1 MSMVVKN
8 TDDQK
13 TKSVMDIDKQ
23 LPAIEATGA
32 CVEFGTELILDDVT
46 PLCNP
51 VLCFDVSD
59 N

>member
-46 PLCNP
+46 PR
-51 VLCFDVSD
+51 
-59 N
+59 